1 MCRASVE
8 EVCGHDGGEVWVER
22 HGDAAG
28 VHVDAAAFVLVFI
41 VAGLFVD
48 DDVGEAEHVE
58 EAFEVGGVCVE
69 VDARVLEGDAV
80 AREGLVAGGLHGEC
94 NADFGGVDL
103 GRVGTRAEDAIEA
116 QNWSGSQSAVCT
128 AFVRSG

>member
-28 VHVDAAAFVLVFI
+28 VHVDAAALVLVFI

-69 VDARVLEGDAV
+69 VDARVLDAMLDLR
-80 AREGLVAGGLHGEC
+80 ASC
-94 NADFGGVDL
+94 MSNANGFLRIWL
-103 GRVGTRAEDAIEA
+103 GSKWPLTQNSGWRVVSHQR
-116 QNWSGSQSAVCT
+116 
-128 AFVRSG
+128 